1 MLDLKLIHHAIVLA
15 QHRHFARTA
24 EQLGISQPTL
34 SRNIANLEAALGVRL
49 FDRGQDGV
57 SATDFGKLLILQ
69 GQDLVK
75 SAQALEREI
84 KLLQG
89 LEVGEL
95 LIGAGPYPLEISMG
109 PTLARLMAKY
119 PGLRVE
125 VDSSAWHTLPH
136 DVLEGRLDL
145 AVMEL
150 SLAENEPRLQTEKLP
165 PHPGVFYCRGG
176 HPLAG
181 RRQLDFVDIFAFP
194 YVGARLP
201 PRLAQSFQHI
211 IPAGNIDKAT
221 GDFVP
226 PVTTSSLRMAREI
239 VLHSDAISIG
249 VRSQIA
255 GELADGGL
263 AVIDFHP
270 PWLVSNYGFV
280 YLRNRS
286 LSPAALAFMEEMRA
300 VEAEISAVDC
310 QEN

>member
-1 MLDLKLIHHAIVLA
+1 MLDLKLIHHAIALA
-15 QHRHFARTA
+15 QYRNFARTA

-57 SATDFGKLLILQ
+57 SATDFGKLLISQ

-75 SAQALEREI
+75 SAHELEREI

-89 LEVGEL
+89 LDVGEL
-95 LIGAGPYPLEISMG
+95 LIGVGPYPLEISMG
-109 PTLARLMAKY
+109 PSLARLMTKY

-125 VDSSAWHTLPH
+125 VDASDLHTLPN

-145 AVMEL
+145 GVLEL
-150 SLAENEPRLQTEKLP
+150 TLAECEPKLQTERLP
-165 PHPGVFYCRGG
+165 SHRGVFYCRGG

-181 RRQLDFVDIFAFP
+181 KRQPDIADIFAFP
-194 YVGARLP
+194 YVGTRLP

-221 GDFVP
+221 GDFMP
-226 PVTTSSLRMAREI
+226 PVTTSALRIAREI

-249 VRSQIA
+249 IRSQIA
-255 GELADGGL
+255 GELADGRL

-270 PWLVSNYGFV
+270 PWLVTNYGFV

-286 LSPAALAFMEEMRA
+286 LSPAAMAFMEEMRA
-300 VEAEISAVDC
+300 VEAEISATDS